1 MLRVVPIERS
11 RSLTSLIDT
20 CRHLDNMKRLHE
32 SKVKGL
38 TRRLTQAETAYG
50 DVKRQLSEMSEKAR
64 SMQTIRV
71 KNALMKAMSGG
82 SSQSYASY
90 PRSSTRQ
97 VITAT
102 LRASCADRWC
112 ILPTA
117 HNQPRSQAR
126 TQVRTV
132 ARKLMQLVAVRVATL
147 T

>member
-1 MLRVVPIERS
+1 
-11 RSLTSLIDT
+11 
-20 CRHLDNMKRLHE
+20 MKRLHE

-71 KNALMKAMSGG
+71 KDALMKAMSGG

-90 PRSSTRQ
+90 PRSFAHQ
-97 VITAT
+97 LITAT
-102 LRASCADRWC
+102 LSASCADRSC

-132 ARKLMQLVAVRVATL
+132 VGKMMLLAMVRAVTL